1 MKIPIMLVNFEPR
14 LFSMCLL
21 LAVLAVLAGSAVA
34 DEPVSHP
41 SARLLADSPE
51 WLQPG
56 HCVRYEEGG
65 GGWVM
70 TEPVYY
76 LQGIV
81 LEAAVRTLRT
91 PVCPEVPGKQAGQ
104 YSRAEFVRLV
114 AAQPC
119 VAPGRPVRDEQLGL
133 VRLRVIDWETPHARR
148 AENVGRLYRGLFL
161 DQPLHQ
167 GVEIELEADL
177 LVPCAG

>member
-1 MKIPIMLVNFEPR
+1 M
-14 LFSMCLL
+14 L
-21 LAVLAVLAGSAVA
+21 LAVLAVPAGLAAA
-34 DEPVSHP
+34 DESVSHP
-41 SARLLADSPE
+41 SARLLADAPE

-56 HCVRYEEGG
+56 RCVRYEEGG

-76 LQGIV
+76 LQGTV
-81 LEAAVRTLRT
+81 LEAAARTRRT

-104 YSRAEFVRLV
+104 YSRAEFVRLIV
-114 AAQPC
+114 AQPC
-119 VAPGRPVRDEQLGL
+119 VAPGSPVRNERLGL
-133 VRLRVIDWETPHARR
+133 VRLRITDWETPHARR

-161 DQPLHQ
+161 DQPLRQ
-167 GVEIELEADL
+167 GAEIELEADL